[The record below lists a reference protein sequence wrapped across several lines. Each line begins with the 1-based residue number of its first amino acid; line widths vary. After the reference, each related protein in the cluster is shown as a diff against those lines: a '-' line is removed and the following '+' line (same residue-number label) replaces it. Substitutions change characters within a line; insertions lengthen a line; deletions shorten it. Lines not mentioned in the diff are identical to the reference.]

1 MTASG
6 SLRTLASDPW
16 DGVFEEVQ
24 LTVVPLQFLKSVVIE
39 FTNTKSWELKITND
53 IRSKG
58 WKHLTSLLEDISMH
72 YKNNL
77 QNIEFLIDTK
87 KVKKSVEQ
95 AKRSF
100 LKKRLI

>member
-1 MTASG
+1 MTANG
-6 SLRTLASDPW
+6 SLCTIASDPW

-24 LTVVPLQFLKSVVIE
+24 LTVVPLQYLKSVVIE
-39 FTNTKSWELKITND
+39 FTNKKSWELKITKD

-58 WKHLTSLLEDISMH
+58 WQHLTNLLRDISLH

-87 KVKKSVEQ
+87 KVKKTVEQ